1 MGCGNSVPPPKP
13 NNATVIADL
22 FCLAPQ
28 FKTTDEEVL
37 ACYNT
42 ILNLLWCEINW
53 PVVACCGKLII
64 VYLLAHTLEIRRN
77 PGVGVVNSLK
87 EGDLSIGYAIAAGG
101 DVLNSTTYGQA
112 YRDLIKRKVIGVT
125 VSNLPC
131 NFQVWNGPYGCC

>member
-13 NNATVIADL
+13 NNQAVIEAL

-28 FKTTDEEVL
+28 FKTEDTEVL
-37 ACYNT
+37 ACYNS

-53 PVVACCGKLII
+53 PVVACCGMLVI
-64 VYLLAHTLEIRRN
+64 VYLLAHTLSIRIN
-77 PGVGVVNSLK
+77 PAIGVINSLK
-87 EGDLSIGYAIAAGG
+87 EGELSIGYSIAAGG